1 MVTPGKNPA
10 SLPGRVAAWRR
21 ESRQA
26 ASARPVSAQ
35 SPLCPTQALLS
46 TGEPSLPGH
55 LLCGQGLSRA
65 ATLVPYR
72 KQAARCG
79 DSVSSAGRAPVS
91 VEAEGRVSAAP
102 HPVRRPAR
110 PRPGAATV
118 VMRAGAP
125 GLLQPGGRAGMG
137 GLPASLLAAPPLPV
151 LAGISSGPVCGSTA
165 VGRPGWGPACVS
177 QQRGAERRGRAPRAS
192 QPRPIYTL
200 PAQRLPAGQSAQG
213 RVRKGRGWPQAC
225 IHPESDRF
233 CAA

>member
-10 SLPGRVAAWRR
+10 SLPGRLAAWRR
-21 ESRQA
+21 KSRQA

-35 SPLCPTQALLS
+35 SPVCPTQALLS

-91 VEAEGRVSAAP
+91 VEAVGRVSAAT
-102 HPVRRPAR
+102 HPMRQPAR

-118 VMRAGAP
+118 VTRAGAP

-137 GLPASLLAAPPLPV
+137 GLPAPLLAAPHPAPPYSPAFPPDLCAEAPRWGGR
-151 LAGISSGPVCGSTA
+151 AGAPRVFPS
-165 VGRPGWGPACVS
+165 
-177 QQRGAERRGRAPRAS
+177 RGALQEGGGPRGLPSLGPFTRS
-192 QPRPIYTL
+192 QPNGS
-200 PAQRLPAGQSAQG
+200 PAGQSAQG
-213 RVRKGRGWPQAC
+213 RARKGRGRPQAC
-225 IHPESDRF
+225 IHPESD
-233 CAA
+233 